1 MTNLLSSLS
10 FNIVPQLQ
18 GKMRK
23 RRKGRRM
30 KQVMRTQLLKSVLIC
45 SKRDLNS
52 LVFKV
57 MVFWKLYGTHPRR
70 PRGGQSGREKRRDK
84 NFQAQAE
91 KPLGT
96 DSHRTISKRSSNRW
110 LLIGHKKMLCII
122 LPNRQTA
129 SPEFFSWV
137 RCLVPVRRL
146 SRPSRSMHFG
156 DVSETNGRETPRQ
169 SRSAH
174 AWAFLHF
181 WKVHTFN
188 WNNLIYR
195 FSHS

>member
-18 GKMRK
+18 GKIRK

-30 KQVMRTQLLKSVLIC
+30 KQVMRTQLLKSFLIC

-84 NFQAQAE
+84 SFQAQAE

-96 DSHRTISKRSSNRW
+96 DSHRTISKRSRECW
-110 LLIGHKKMLCII
+110 FLIGHKKCFVLLCPIGEQH
-122 LPNRQTA
+122 LLSSFREFVHDYYYLATVARFVA
-129 SPEFFSWV
+129 SFTK
-137 RCLVPVRRL
+137 L
-146 SRPSRSMHFG
+146 S
-156 DVSETNGRETPRQ
+156 
-169 SRSAH
+169 
-174 AWAFLHF
+174 
-181 WKVHTFN
+181 
-188 WNNLIYR
+188 
-195 FSHS
+195 